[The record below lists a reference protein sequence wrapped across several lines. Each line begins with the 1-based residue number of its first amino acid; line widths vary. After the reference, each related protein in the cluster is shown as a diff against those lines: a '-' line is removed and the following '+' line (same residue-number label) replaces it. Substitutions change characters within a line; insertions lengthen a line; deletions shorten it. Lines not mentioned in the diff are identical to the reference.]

1 MAPLAQTLALLAMAM
16 ATTAVDV
23 FPLDMAPD
31 SFDDQYRG
39 CGPAMKEALPA
50 LNSSEFEQ
58 NKEFAEVWV
67 KAAAE
72 WQSRGP
78 PESPLSPD
86 QATAIMA
93 FTMTDPRKFNDAL
106 RVVGHSRQE
115 YRDNFHFKTLHF
127 LLTDALAT
135 LRDAQNGQCRDAFLM
150 VCGTRFE
157 AQRGDTIRFGLF
169 VPMFPSKQI
178 GECPGETMLE
188 VHTCHGVDVTPFSE
202 HPEPKIVLIPPFET
216 FNVTQYTQEGDKTQI
231 QLQSAGTYSKYNC
244 EWLQERQCSGDG
256 PCSVPRTP
264 FHLSRLLLAT
274 AALAWPLPTMAL
286 LALTLALLAMTV
298 TTAAIK
304 VVPLDMA
311 QDSFDDQYWSCGH
324 TMTAALPAL
333 SHFECSLCTS

>member
-1 MAPLAQTLALLAMAM
+1 MNPPRVSPVSPLCPLCVLQSPHRSLWPLPAMAPLAQTLALLAMAM

-23 FPLDMAPD
+23 IPRDMAPD
-31 SFDDQYRG
+31 SFDDQYQG
-39 CGPAMKEALPA
+39 CGPAMKAALPA

-93 FTMTDPRKFNDAL
+93 FTMGHFSRTFNDAL
-106 RVVGHSRQE
+106 HVAGRSRQE

-150 VCGTRFE
+150 VCGTRIE
-157 AQRGDTIRFGLF
+157 AQRGDTVRFSQFMPIFL
-169 VPMFPSKQI
+169 SKQT

-188 VHTCHGVDVTPFSE
+188 VHTCHGVDVTLFSK
-202 HPEPKIVLIPPFET
+202 HPEHKIVLIPPFET
-216 FNVTQYTQEGDKTQI
+216 FKVTQYTQEGDKTQI
-231 QLQSAGTYSKYNC
+231 QLQSTGTYSKYNC
-244 EWLQERQCSGDG
+244 EWLQGG
-256 PCSVPRTP
+256 SVPRAS
-264 FHLSRLLLAT
+264 FHLGGLLLTT
-274 AALAWPLPTMAL
+274 AALAVATR
-286 LALTLALLAMTV
+286 
-298 TTAAIK
+298 II
-304 VVPLDMA
+304 
-311 QDSFDDQYWSCGH
+311 
-324 TMTAALPAL
+324 
-333 SHFECSLCTS
+333 